1 MRGNNDEKQNNYWL
15 TYAKATFAIAA
26 IAMIISIVK
35 LPGDLIIKGYYSICS
50 LFLVSATITLSKAV
64 RDEAE
69 SDRLINKI
77 EEAKTAKLLND
88 IDD

>member
-1 MRGNNDEKQNNYWL
+1 MMKKQSNYWL

-69 SDRLINKI
+69 SNSLINKI

>member
-1 MRGNNDEKQNNYWL
+1 MMKKQNNYWL

-35 LPGDLIIKGYYSICS
+35 LPGDLLIKGYYSICS

>member
-1 MRGNNDEKQNNYWL
+1 MMKKQNNYWL

-50 LFLVSATITLSKAV
+50 LFLVSATITLSKTV

-77 EEAKTAKLLND
+77 EEAKTAKLLNG

>member
-1 MRGNNDEKQNNYWL
+1 MMKKQNNYWL

-77 EEAKTAKLLND
+77 EEAKTAKLFND

>member
-1 MRGNNDEKQNNYWL
+1 MKKQNNYWL

-35 LPGDLIIKGYYSICS
+35 LPGDLLIKGYYSICS

>member
-1 MRGNNDEKQNNYWL
+1 MMKKQNNYWL

-64 RDEAE
+64 RDEVE

>member
-1 MRGNNDEKQNNYWL
+1 MKKQGNYWL

-69 SDRLINKI
+69 SNSLINKI

>member
-1 MRGNNDEKQNNYWL
+1 MKKQNNYWL

-69 SDRLINKI
+69 SDSLINKI

>member
-1 MRGNNDEKQNNYWL
+1 MKKQNNYWL
-15 TYAKATFAIAA
+15 TYAKATFAVAA

-69 SDRLINKI
+69 SNRLINKI

>member
-1 MRGNNDEKQNNYWL
+1 MKKQNNYWL

>member
-1 MRGNNDEKQNNYWL
+1 MMKKQNNYWL

-77 EEAKTAKLLND
+77 EEAKTAKLLNN

>member
-1 MRGNNDEKQNNYWL
+1 MMKKQNNYWL

-69 SDRLINKI
+69 SNRLINKI

>member
-1 MRGNNDEKQNNYWL
+1 MMKKQNNYWL

-50 LFLVSATITLSKAV
+50 LFLVSATITLSKAL

>member
-1 MRGNNDEKQNNYWL
+1 MIKQNNYWL

>member
-1 MRGNNDEKQNNYWL
+1 MMKKQNNYWL

-77 EEAKTAKLLND
+77 EEAKTAKLLNE

>member
-1 MRGNNDEKQNNYWL
+1 MMKKQNNYWL
-15 TYAKATFAIAA
+15 TYAKATFAVAA

-69 SDRLINKI
+69 SNRLINKI

>member
-1 MRGNNDEKQNNYWL
+1 MMKKQGNYWL

-69 SDRLINKI
+69 SNSLINKI

>member
-1 MRGNNDEKQNNYWL
+1 MMKKQNNYWL